1 LYSRIGHPFS
11 HIIDRENNRVIE
23 QSTNAAKPRLWLRL
37 IVVILLLVTITGALA
52 YKKTLQIQEQ
62 IAQGSQLPPPIS
74 VTVAQAQPDTW
85 NRRIRAVGTLV
96 AFQGVDITT
105 EESGIVTAI
114 NFKSGDE
121 VEAGTLLID
130 LDNRTEMANLESAR
144 AQFEADNS
152 QYQRLLKLKDQSFV
166 TKNDIDTQQS
176 LVDISEARIN
186 VAKTALSKKRIYAP
200 FSGRLGIRQVD
211 LGEYVAPG
219 GVIVTLLSL
228 DRLYLDFTL
237 PESNFKDLVR
247 DQLINF
253 KVRSYPER
261 TFSARVETWNPQLDA
276 NTRNIT
282 IRAIVDNPE
291 RLLAPGMFAD
301 MQVRSRRQASVL
313 TVPETSIFYNIYGEA
328 VYILEKPE
336 ATENDPDPDYRL
348 AARQVEVAYRAA
360 GVAGIESGIEDGDM
374 VVTSGQLKLYP
385 NLRVAIVDDVPE
397 FQSSAQ

>member
-1 LYSRIGHPFS
+1 M
-11 HIIDRENNRVIE
+11 IE
-23 QSTNAAKPRLWLRL
+23 QSSNAAKPRLWLRM

-74 VTVAQAQPDTW
+74 VTVAQARPDTW

-121 VEAGTLLID
+121 VKAGTLLID

-152 QYQRLLKLKDQSFV
+152 QHQRLLKLKDQSFV

-247 DQLINF
+247 DQLIDF

-261 TFSARVETWNPQLDA
+261 IFSARVETWNPQLDA

-282 IRAIVDNPE
+282 IRAIVDNRE

-313 TVPETSIFYNIYGEA
+313 TVPETSIFYNIYGQA
-328 VYILEKPE
+328 VYILEEPE

-348 AARQVEVAYRAA
+348 AARQVEVAYRAE
-360 GVAGIESGIEDGDM
+360 GVAGIESGIEAGDM

>member
-1 LYSRIGHPFS
+1 M
-11 HIIDRENNRVIE
+11 ENNRVIE

-37 IVVILLLVTITGALA
+37 IVVILLLVTITAALA

-74 VTVAQAQPDTW
+74 VTVALAQPDTW

-121 VEAGTLLID
+121 VESGTLLID

-144 AQFEADNS
+144 AQFVADNS

-166 TKNDIDTQQS
+166 TKNDIDTPQS

-247 DQLINF
+247 DQLIEF
-253 KVRSYPER
+253 KVHSYPER

-282 IRAIVDNPE
+282 IRAIVDNRE

-313 TVPETSIFYNIYGEA
+313 TVPETYIF
-328 VYILEKPE
+328 
-336 ATENDPDPDYRL
+336 
-348 AARQVEVAYRAA
+348 
-360 GVAGIESGIEDGDM
+360 
-374 VVTSGQLKLYP
+374 
-385 NLRVAIVDDVPE
+385 
-397 FQSSAQ
+397 